1 MEKDDSWVRELEE
14 EWREDQL
21 ARLRVGGNKALN
33 SAVMNDYDLYSN
45 TREKYMAVLAVNYR
59 AHLLQ
64 ESGVEEMWI
73 NARKSD
79 MMHQSNRKWDE
90 LDDPESDGMDEK
102 EAIDLMTPKVD
113 KIDQVKIVL
122 GVVNKRTPDIEG
134 ELKTWEI
141 ENSQDDEMEADV
153 AIHLMTPP
161 QHVDKLE

>member
-1 MEKDDSWVRELEE
+1 
-14 EWREDQL
+14 
-21 ARLRVGGNKALN
+21 
-33 SAVMNDYDLYSN
+33 
-45 TREKYMAVLAVNYR
+45 MAVLAVNYR

-79 MMHQSNRKWDE
+79 IMHQSNRKWDD

-102 EAIDLMTPKVD
+102 EAIDLMTPKID

-122 GVVNKRTPDIEG
+122 GVVNKGTPDIEG

-141 ENSQDDEMEADV
+141 ENS
-153 AIHLMTPP
+153 
-161 QHVDKLE
+161 